1 MIAGLRATNEALMRQ
16 EQSLLAAGIVPVTG
30 DVASAAASN
39 GSADKKETSPECI
52 DPLQAEHS
60 KELTTPTSK
69 TIENSRFWIRNFY

>member
-16 EQSLLAAGIVPVTG
+16 EQSMSLLAAGMVPVTG

-39 GSADKKETSPECI
+39 GSADKKETSPDGI

-69 TIENSRFWIRNFY
+69 TI